1 MLDLNDMIIAIKA
14 TITPV
19 RALRCITISL
29 PWYQNTS
36 YEKIGKSFFHKH
48 YPDFGYHFNKIGDKY
63 FLKERLF
70 NDDGD
75 EVYRDCIGG
84 KYYFR

>member
-1 MLDLNDMIIAIKA
+1 MIITIRA

-19 RALRCITISL
+19 HALRYITVSL

-36 YEKIGKSFFHKH
+36 YEKIGKSFFHKY
-48 YPDFGYHFNKIGDKY
+48 YPDFGYHFSKIGDKY
-63 FLKERLF
+63 SFKERLF
-70 NDDGD
+70 DNDGD
-75 EVYRDCIGG
+75 EVYRCCIGN